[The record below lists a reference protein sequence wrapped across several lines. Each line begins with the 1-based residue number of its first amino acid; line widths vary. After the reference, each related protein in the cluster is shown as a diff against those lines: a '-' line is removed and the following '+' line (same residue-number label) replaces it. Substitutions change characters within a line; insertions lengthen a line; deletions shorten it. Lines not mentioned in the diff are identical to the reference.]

1 MNDNGGDE
9 GTNGTR
15 AFHRLEEGD
24 ENGNTAVAAAPPPN
38 RRHSCYGQ
46 ERPSPKRAESGT
58 IQGVAVTL
66 LTGGDRPC
74 AFGLATELISK
85 GVSLDLIGSDD
96 LDCMAVGCGDALLE
110 KRRTLRRRTIFPK
123 GRPHQETR
131 ASSRFP

>member
-1 MNDNGGDE
+1 MERGHFIDSKKEMRTGTPQLLPLRPPIGDILAMDRNG
-9 GTNGTR
+9 
-15 AFHRLEEGD
+15 
-24 ENGNTAVAAAPPPN
+24 
-38 RRHSCYGQ
+38 
-46 ERPSPKRAESGT
+46 PSPKRRAESGT
-58 IQGVAVTL
+58 IHGVAVTL